1 MAKVKRHKR
10 PQPTVPVAVL
20 AGFAPFAMH
29 LVQGYRE
36 AGFAGVANNAV
47 LDTTGY
53 YPLENRFDWK
63 WPVAK
68 FYGPVLAGMLAH
80 RVAGMVGI
88 NRTLARAGVPFLR
101 V

>member
-1 MAKVKRHKR
+1 MAKTRRRKAASM
-10 PQPTVPVAVL
+10 TVPVAVI

-29 LVQGYRE
+29 LAQGYKD
-36 AGFAGVANNAV
+36 AGLKGVANNAV

-53 YPLENRFDWK
+53 YPLENRFDMK
-63 WPVAK
+63 WPIAK
-68 FYGPVLAGMLAH
+68 FYGPVLAGLLVHKLAGKLG
-80 RVAGMVGI
+80 V